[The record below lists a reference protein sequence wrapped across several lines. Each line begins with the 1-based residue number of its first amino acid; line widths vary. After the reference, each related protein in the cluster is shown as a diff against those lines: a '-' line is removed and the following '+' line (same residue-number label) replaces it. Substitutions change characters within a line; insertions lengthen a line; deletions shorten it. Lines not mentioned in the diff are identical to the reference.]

1 MEVSRNKFLD
11 FYECIKSVLNDVE
24 QPFGAEL
31 FDKEDMPYAI
41 MLIKALTDENTALEN
56 NVHKLCDEIYN
67 LRETVD
73 AQNEIIDYY
82 KNAVK

>member
-1 MEVSRNKFLD
+1 MEVAKNKFLD
-11 FYECIKSVLNDVE
+11 FYNRVESVLNDVE
-24 QPFGAEL
+24 QPF
-31 FDKEDMPYAI
+31 DVEDMPYAV

-73 AQNEIIDYY
+73 AQNEIIEFYKNN
-82 KNAVK
+82 KNAV

>member
-1 MEVSRNKFLD
+1 MEVAKNKFLD
-11 FYECIKSVLNDVE
+11 FYDRVESVLNDVE
-24 QPFGAEL
+24 QTFEV
-31 FDKEDMPYAI
+31 EDMPYAV
-41 MLIKALTDENTALEN
+41 MLIKALTDENTALED

-67 LRETVD
+67 LRETID

>member
-1 MEVSRNKFLD
+1 MEILKNKFLD
-11 FYECIKSVLNDVE
+11 FYDRIENVLNDVE
-24 QPFGAEL
+24 QPFGV
-31 FDKEDMPYAI
+31 EDMPYAV

-67 LRETVD
+67 LRETID
-73 AQNEIIDYY
+73 AQKEIIDYY

>member
-1 MEVSRNKFLD
+1 MEVAKNKFLD
-11 FYECIKSVLNDVE
+11 FYDRVESVLNDVE
-24 QPFGAEL
+24 QT
-31 FDKEDMPYAI
+31 FDVEDMPYAV
-41 MLIKALTDENTALEN
+41 MLIKALTDENAALED

-67 LRETVD
+67 LRETID

>member
-1 MEVSRNKFLD
+1 MEVAKNKFLD
-11 FYECIKSVLNDVE
+11 FYNCIESVLNDVE

-41 MLIKALTDENTALEN
+41 MLIKALTDENAVLEN

-67 LRETVD
+67 LRETID
-73 AQNEIIDYY
+73 AQNEIIEYY

>member
-1 MEVSRNKFLD
+1 MEILKNKFLD
-11 FYECIKSVLNDVE
+11 FYDRVESVLNDVE
-24 QPFGAEL
+24 QV
-31 FDKEDMPYAI
+31 FDAEDMPYAV
-41 MLIKALTDENTALEN
+41 MLIKALTDENTALED

-67 LRETVD
+67 LRETVA